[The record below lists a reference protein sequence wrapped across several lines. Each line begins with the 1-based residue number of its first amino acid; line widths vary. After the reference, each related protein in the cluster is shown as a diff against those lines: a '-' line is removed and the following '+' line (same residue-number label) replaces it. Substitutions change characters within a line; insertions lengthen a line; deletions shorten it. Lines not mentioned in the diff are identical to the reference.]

1 MFVSEEVILYPN
13 PTQGMIQVYVAGI
26 DQSIKTELRDL
37 SGNTRIQQEMSV
49 PQNRVIELDLTQ
61 LPTGV
66 YVLMLSGE
74 TVRTTEKIIKE

>member
-1 MFVSEEVILYPN
+1 
-13 PTQGMIQVYVAGI
+13 VYVAGV
-26 DQSIKTELRDL
+26 DQSVSAVLRDL

>member
-1 MFVSEEVILYPN
+1 VFVSDEVILYPN
-13 PTQGMIQVYVAGI
+13 TTQGMIQVYVAGV
-26 DQSIKTELRDL
+26 DQSVSAELRDL

>member
-1 MFVSEEVILYPN
+1 MFVSEEVIVYPN
-13 PTQGMIQVYVAGI
+13 PTQGMIQVYVAGM
-26 DQSIKTELRDL
+26 DQSIKTVLRNL
-37 SGNTRIQQEMSV
+37 SGNTRIQQEVSV

-74 TVRTTEKIIKE
+74 TVRTKEKIIKE